1 MSMQPEGDDVAFPLW
16 VAKVTRH
23 PHGDR
28 PHVQATFPKCAC
40 GEMQVKCF
48 FTKKLT
54 TLASV
59 ERSLVAKVKM
69 GSVKSAR
76 AADCAPSK
84 PHPRTVCPFFLC
96 WSRFACAAALG
107 ARDQSEM
114 RQV

>member
-1 MSMQPEGDDVAFPLW
+1 MNTPPEGADVAFRLW

-48 FTKKLT
+48 TKKLT

-69 GSVKSAR
+69 DSV
-76 AADCAPSK
+76 
-84 PHPRTVCPFFLC
+84 
-96 WSRFACAAALG
+96 
-107 ARDQSEM
+107 
-114 RQV
+114 